1 VDYRVLGPIEVVHD
15 GRPVVIAA
23 GKQRALLC
31 CLLVEANRVVSLD
44 RLVDQL
50 WGERPPATAAKN
62 VQVLVS
68 QLRKSLSASG
78 ANPID
83 TVTGGYVLRVQPGGV
98 DVDGFEELLAGGRG
112 LLAAGQAREAE
123 RALAQALALWRGRP
137 YEDVAYYDFA
147 RDEIARLEDRR
158 LAAEEERYGAMLAD
172 GRHLDAAS
180 GLEKL
185 AAAHPTRE
193 RLVGQLMVA
202 LHRCGRRAEA
212 LEVYDAAR
220 RRLSAELG
228 IAPGESLRGLYA
240 TLLEGGEGSAPVRDE
255 SSAAGAA
262 VGRRREQRKTVT
274 ILFCDVTGSTS
285 LGEKLDPE
293 SLRALLARY
302 FERMKA
308 IIESHGGT
316 VEKFIGDAVMA
327 VFGVPALH
335 EDDALRAVRAAVEMR
350 DVLPELGVEGRIGV
364 TTGEVVA
371 GTEERLATGD
381 AVNVAARLEQA
392 ARPGEILLGAE
403 TLALVRDAVEVE
415 FLEPLALKGKS
426 ERVSAYRLV
435 ALGQAPRRRLG
446 GVFVGRERELGLL
459 REAFGRVVADRSC
472 QLFTL
477 LGTAGV
483 GKSRLVEEFLGSLDG
498 ARVVRGHC
506 LSYGEGIT
514 YYPVVEVLLQLS
526 GADPDTAIG
535 ELVVDEVAAGA
546 LRALLGGEGVVASTN
561 EAAWAF
567 RKLLERI
574 ALTAPLVVVFDDIH
588 WGEPTFLE
596 LVEHVADLSRDAPIL
611 LLCVARPEL
620 LDRQVGWGGGKLN
633 ATTSLL
639 EPLDPVATDVL
650 IEALLAG
657 GELDEALRARIR
669 DAAGGNPLFV
679 EEMLALVRESGN
691 GHVTVP
697 PTIQAL
703 LAARLD
709 QLEPSERG
717 VLERGSVEGKEFHR
731 GAVVALAPEQAA
743 PDAQLMTLV
752 RKDLIRPDRP
762 TLPGEDAYR
771 FRHLLIR
778 DAAYEALPKAVRAEL
793 HQLFALW
800 LDERAADLV
809 ERDEIVGYHLE
820 QAYRYK
826 AELGQIDDAARAM
839 AAAAAER
846 LGAAGQ
852 RAIERADVG
861 AARNLLERTVALLPP
876 DMLDVVLE
884 LKLAQTLF
892 MAGDPAAA
900 VACAARTAE
909 RAAAS
914 GDRLGEL
921 HARIHQVRSLAQTDP
936 EGRFEELAALAEEAR
951 PLFEQVGYDAGL
963 ATLWEAV
970 CDVEHQRCRYD
981 AGAAAAERAIE
992 HARRSG
998 DRQLEQL
1005 LLLPLILETC
1015 QGTKPVDE
1023 YLLWLN
1029 DVVARYGD
1037 QPVIDGY
1044 RSRALGLLGRFE
1056 EARALHAKT
1065 VAALR
1070 ERGARIEEGISAQGG
1085 WRIEMD
1091 AGDLH
1096 AAERIARR
1104 GCELLEEIGE
1114 RSFLSTQACQL
1125 AESLY
1130 ALGRDKEAAEW
1141 ADLGPKLGA
1150 SDDVLTQMLSRQV
1163 LAKLAA
1169 RRRDHALAQ
1178 TLIGEA
1184 VALAKTTQALI
1195 AQADTRMDLAHVLAM
1210 AGQTKRAIAEL
1221 ERAAALYER
1230 KGATACLARAQ
1241 QRLDELAA
1249 Q

>member
-1 VDYRVLGPIEVVHD
+1 VSICASCGHESESAFKFCPEC
-15 GRPVVIAA
+15 AA
-23 GKQRALLC
+23 
-31 CLLVEANRVVSLD
+31 
-44 RLVDQL
+44 
-50 WGERPPATAAKN
+50 P
-62 VQVLVS
+62 
-68 QLRKSLSASG
+68 
-78 ANPID
+78 
-83 TVTGGYVLRVQPGGV
+83 
-98 DVDGFEELLAGGRG
+98 F
-112 LLAAGQAREAE
+112 
-123 RALAQALALWRGRP
+123 
-137 YEDVAYYDFA
+137 
-147 RDEIARLEDRR
+147 
-158 LAAEEERYGAMLAD
+158 
-172 GRHLDAAS
+172 
-180 GLEKL
+180 
-185 AAAHPTRE
+185 AAAP
-193 RLVGQLMVA
+193 
-202 LHRCGRRAEA
+202 
-212 LEVYDAAR
+212 AA
-220 RRLSAELG
+220 
-228 IAPGESLRGLYA
+228 
-240 TLLEGGEGSAPVRDE
+240 
-255 SSAAGAA
+255 
-262 VGRRREQRKTVT
+262 REQRKTVT
-274 ILFCDVTGSTS
+274 ILFCDVSGSTS

-302 FERMKA
+302 FERMKG
-308 IIESHGGT
+308 IVESHGGT

-327 VFGVPALH
+327 VFGVPVLH

-364 TTGEVVA
+364 TTGEVVT

-392 ARPGEILLGAE
+392 AQPGEILVGAE
-403 TLALVRDAVEVE
+403 TFALVRDAVEVE
-415 FLEPLALKGKS
+415 PLEPLELKGKS
-426 ERVSAYRLV
+426 ARVPAYRFV
-435 ALGQAPRRRLG
+435 ALRQAPGRRVE

-459 REAFGRVVADRSC
+459 REAFGRVVSDRSC

-498 ARVVRGHC
+498 VRVVRGRC

-514 YYPVVEVLLQLS
+514 YYPVVEVLLQLF

-535 ELVVDEVAAGA
+535 ELAADESAAGA
-546 LRALLGGEGVVASTN
+546 LRALLGGEGVVTSTN

-567 RKLLERI
+567 RKLLETVARE
-574 ALTAPLVVVFDDIH
+574 TPLAVVLDDIH

-620 LDRQVGWGGGKLN
+620 LDKGVGWGGGKLN

-639 EPLDPVATDVL
+639 EPLDALATDVL

-657 GELDEALRARIR
+657 GKLDEVLRARIR

-679 EEMLALVRESGN
+679 EEMLALVHESDN
-691 GHVTVP
+691 AHVTVP

-731 GAVVALAPEQAA
+731 GAVVALAPEEAA
-743 PDAQLMTLV
+743 PDAQLMNLV

-793 HQLFALW
+793 HQLLALW
-800 LDERAADLV
+800 LDGRGADLV
-809 ERDEIVGYHLE
+809 EQDEIVGYHLE

-826 AELGQIDDAARAM
+826 AELGQIDDAARALATT
-839 AAAAAER
+839 AAGR
-846 LGAAGQ
+846 LGAAGR

-861 AARNLLERTVALLPP
+861 AAHNLLERTVALLPP
-876 DMLDVVLE
+876 NVLDVVLE
-884 LKLAQTLF
+884 LKLARTLLS
-892 MAGDPAAA
+892 AGDPAEA
-900 VACAARTAE
+900 VATAARTAE
-909 RAAAS
+909 RAGAA
-914 GDRLGEL
+914 GDPLGEL
-921 HARIHQVRSLAQTDP
+921 HARITHVRLLMHTDP
-936 EGRFEELAALAEEAR
+936 EGRNEELEALVEEAR
-951 PLFEQVGYDAGL
+951 PLFEQAGYDVGL
-963 ATLWEAV
+963 AALWDAV
-970 CDVEHQRCRYD
+970 WWVENGRCRYD

-992 HARRSG
+992 HARRAG

-1005 LLLPLILETC
+1005 LLPPLIADTAM
-1015 QGTKPVDE
+1015 GAKPVDE
-1023 YLLWLN
+1023 YLLWL
-1029 DVVARYGD
+1029 DDLVASYGD
-1037 QPVIDGY
+1037 QPWIDTY
-1044 RSRALGLLGRFE
+1044 RSGALGLLGRFE

-1065 VAALR
+1065 ITASQ
-1070 ERGARIEEGISAQGG
+1070 ERGARIREALSAQSG
-1085 WRIEMD
+1085 WRIELD

-1104 GCELLEEIGE
+1104 GCELLQEMGE
-1114 RSFLSTQACQL
+1114 RGFLSTQACQL

-1130 ALGRDKEAAEW
+1130 ALGRDDEAAEW
-1141 ADLGPKLGA
+1141 AELGLELGG
-1150 SDDVLTQMLSRQV
+1150 SDDVITQMLARQV

-1184 VALAKTTQALI
+1184 VVLAETIQAPIL
-1195 AQADTRMDLAHVLAM
+1195 QADLRMDLAEVLAL
-1210 AGQTKRAIAEL
+1210 AGQTNRATTEL
-1221 ERAAALYER
+1221 ERAAALYQR
-1230 KGATACLARAQ
+1230 KGATACLTRAR
-1241 QRLDELAA
+1241 QRLRELAA

>member
-1 VDYRVLGPIEVVHD
+1 MSICTSCGHES
-15 GRPVVIAA
+15 
-23 GKQRALLC
+23 
-31 CLLVEANRVVSLD
+31 E
-44 RLVDQL
+44 
-50 WGERPPATAAKN
+50 
-62 VQVLVS
+62 
-68 QLRKSLSASG
+68 SAFKFCPEC
-78 ANPID
+78 A
-83 TVTGGYVLRVQPGGV
+83 
-98 DVDGFEELLAGGRG
+98 
-112 LLAAGQAREAE
+112 
-123 RALAQALALWRGRP
+123 
-137 YEDVAYYDFA
+137 
-147 RDEIARLEDRR
+147 
-158 LAAEEERYGAMLAD
+158 
-172 GRHLDAAS
+172 
-180 GLEKL
+180 
-185 AAAHPTRE
+185 
-193 RLVGQLMVA
+193 
-202 LHRCGRRAEA
+202 
-212 LEVYDAAR
+212 
-220 RRLSAELG
+220 
-228 IAPGESLRGLYA
+228 
-240 TLLEGGEGSAPVRDE
+240 APVAVAP
-255 SSAAGAA
+255 AA
-262 VGRRREQRKTVT
+262 REQRKIVT

-327 VFGVPALH
+327 VFGVPVLH

-350 DVLPELGVEGRIGV
+350 DALPELGVEGRIGV
-364 TTGEVVA
+364 TTGEVVT

-381 AVNVAARLEQA
+381 AVNVAARLERA
-392 ARPGEILLGAE
+392 APPGEILVGAE
-403 TLALVRDAVEVE
+403 TLALVHDAVEVE
-415 FLEPLALKGKS
+415 LPESLALKGKS
-426 ERVSAYRLV
+426 ERVPAYRLV
-435 ALGQAPRRRLG
+435 ALRRTPRRRLG

-483 GKSRLVEEFLGSLDG
+483 GKSRLVEEFVGSLDG
-498 ARVVRGHC
+498 ARVVRGRC

-526 GADPDTAIG
+526 GADPDAAIG
-535 ELVVDEVAAGA
+535 ELAAEEAAAGA
-546 LRALLGGEGVVASTN
+546 LRALLGGEGVVTSTN

-567 RKLLERI
+567 RKLLETA
-574 ALTAPLVVVFDDIH
+574 ALGKPLVVVFDDIH

-620 LDRQVGWGGGKLN
+620 LDRRAGWGGGKLN

-639 EPLDPVATDVL
+639 EPLDALATDVL
-650 IEALLAG
+650 IEALLTG
-657 GELDEALRARIR
+657 GELDDALRARIS

-679 EEMLALVRESGN
+679 EEMVALVRESGN
-691 GHVTVP
+691 GRVTVP

-709 QLEPSERG
+709 QLEPSERA

-731 GAVVALAPEQAA
+731 GAVMALAPEQAA
-743 PDAQLMTLV
+743 PEAQLMALV
-752 RKDLIRPDRP
+752 RKDLIRPDRA
-762 TLPGEDAYR
+762 TLAGEDAYR

-778 DAAYEALPKAVRAEL
+778 DAAYEALPKAVRSEL
-793 HQLFALW
+793 HQLLALW
-800 LDERAADLV
+800 LDQRGADLV

-820 QAYRYK
+820 QAYRYR
-826 AELGQIDDAARAM
+826 AELGQVDDDALAM

-846 LGAAGQ
+846 LGAAG
-852 RAIERADVG
+852 RRSIERADVG

-876 DMLDVVLE
+876 DVIDVVLE

-892 MAGDPAAA
+892 MAGDPDSA
-900 VACAARTAE
+900 VASAARTAE

-921 HARIHQVRSLAQTDP
+921 HARIHRMRSLAQTDP
-936 EGRFEELAALAEEAR
+936 EGRFEELEGLAEEAR
-951 PLFEQVGYDAGL
+951 PFFEQVGYDAGL

-970 CDVEHQRCRYD
+970 SEVEHQRCRYD
-981 AGAAAAERAIE
+981 AGAEAAARAIE
-992 HARRSG
+992 HARRAG

-1005 LLLPLILETC
+1005 LLLPLVLETC
-1015 QGTKPVDE
+1015 QGTEPVDE

-1029 DVVARYGD
+1029 DVVGRYGE
-1037 QPVIDGY
+1037 QPVIDGW

-1056 EARALHAKT
+1056 EARAQHAKAI
-1065 VAALR
+1065 AALR

-1085 WRIEMD
+1085 WRIETD
-1091 AGDLH
+1091 AGDFH

-1104 GCELLEEIGE
+1104 GCELLQEMGE

-1130 ALGRDKEAAEW
+1130 ALGRNEEAAEW
-1141 ADLGPKLGA
+1141 AELGPKLGA
-1150 SDDVLTQMLSRQV
+1150 SDDILTQMLSRQV

-1169 RRRDHALAQ
+1169 RRRDYTLAE
-1178 TLIGEA
+1178 TLAGEA
-1184 VALAKTTQALI
+1184 VALAKTTQAPI
-1195 AQADTRMDLAHVLAM
+1195 AQADARMDMADVLAM
-1210 AGQTKRAIAEL
+1210 TGQTKRAIAEL
-1221 ERAAALYER
+1221 ERAAAHYER
-1230 KGATACLARAQ
+1230 KGAIACLARAR
-1241 QRLDELAA
+1241 QRLDDLAA